1 MPSYW
6 HFQPASGL
14 WNANVKRQLLKL
26 HADYKEDVGGEW
38 VEKEVYWP
46 ERPCTVVLH
55 LGEENVSENGLQTIH
70 FGVLIVRIVTFH
82 LKVF

>member
-26 HADYKEDVGGEW
+26 HADYKQDVGGKW
-38 VEKEVYWP
+38 VKKEVYRP
-46 ERPCTVVLH
+46 ERPCTVNLH
-55 LGEENVSENGLQTIH
+55 FERRKFQTIH

>member
-26 HADYKEDVGGEW
+26 QADYKEDVGGKL

-46 ERPCTVVLH
+46 ERPCTGIL
-55 LGEENVSENGLQTIH
+55 H
-70 FGVLIVRIVTFH
+70 FGRRKCQYNGI
-82 LKVF
+82 